1 MAETNIMKKE
11 DILESVKNAVPT
23 TARNSMGCNESW
35 YDPYFA
41 MKSVFS
47 EEELKAM
54 PESEL
59 NHLYK
64 LASTISDA
72 LY

>member
-1 MAETNIMKKE
+1 MAEQTMKKE
-11 DILESVKNAVPT
+11 EILANCKAAQFT

-41 MKSVFS
+41 MKSVFT
-47 EEELKAM
+47 EEELEAM

-59 NHLYK
+59 NHLFR
-64 LASTISDA
+64 LADKISEA

>member
-1 MAETNIMKKE
+1 MAEQTMKKE
-11 DILESVKNAVPT
+11 EILANCKAAQAT

-47 EEELKAM
+47 EEELEAM

>member
-1 MAETNIMKKE
+1 MAEQTMKKE
-11 DILESVKNAVPT
+11 EILANCKAAQAT

-47 EEELKAM
+47 EEELEAM

-59 NHLYK
+59 NHLFR
-64 LASTISDA
+64 LADKISEA

>member
-1 MAETNIMKKE
+1 MAENNIIKKE
-11 DILESVKNAVPT
+11 DILESVKKAVPT

-35 YDPYFA
+35 YNPYFA
-41 MKSVFS
+41 MKAVFS
-47 EEELKAM
+47 EEELEAM

-59 NHLYK
+59 NHLFR
-64 LASTISDA
+64 LADQISEA

>member
-1 MAETNIMKKE
+1 MPEKQLLKKE
-11 DILESVKNAVPT
+11 ELLDNVKKAVPT

-41 MKSVFS
+41 MKMVFT
-47 EEELKAM
+47 EEELNSM
-54 PESEL
+54 TESEL
-59 NHLYK
+59 NHLYT
-64 LASTISDA
+64 LADKISEA